1 MRVRNRSVVVAVMA
15 AAMAFG
21 AVSPALALDQESD
34 GHGVVSEAGADL
46 AGDAEMGTQDRK
58 WYIFPWW

>member
-21 AVSPALALDQESD
+21 AVTPALALGQVSG

-46 AGDAEMGTQDRK
+46 AESDDMTTQGRK
-58 WYIFPWW
+58 WGFPWW